1 MPNDVFLDLKSG
13 GITGESSDSQY
24 AGCIEIDSWN
34 FGGVNPAD
42 ITSIKGG
49 GGLGRVS
56 MHPLNFTVKQTS
68 ATIHLFDRLVQG
80 THIPTAILT
89 CRKAGGGQE
98 KFYEITLT
106 EAYVAAHQVGGSSGS
121 DHNMESFSLQY
132 GSVQVEHLKQTKEGT
147 TQSSGQKSWDLRA
160 NKAS

>member
-80 THIPTAILT
+80 THIPTATLT
-89 CRKAGGGQE
+89 CRKAGGGQQ
-98 KFYEITLT
+98 KFYQITLQ
-106 EAYVAAHQVGGSSGS
+106 EVYVAMHQISGSSGS
-121 DHNMESFSLQY
+121 EDNMESFSLAY
-132 GSVQVEHLKQTKEGT
+132 GSIKEEYFTQGEKGT
-147 TQSSGQKSWDLRA
+147 TTSAGAKTWDLRK
-160 NKAS
+160 NLAS